1 MLLWYRPTFDN
12 KLTHTGGV
20 TSMDDF
26 LLKFFPLVYEKKKR
40 AKEDNFCRYDNH
52 KLQLFT
58 SSLYLAALVSCLFA
72 SKMCRGFGRKITIQ
86 ISSIFFFI
94 GVVLNMEADN
104 LHMLI
109 AGRILLGIGIGFANQ
124 VIYFVL
130 SCLLVSMTISILLLM
145 LYVQK

>member
-1 MLLWYRPTFDN
+1 
-12 KLTHTGGV
+12 
-20 TSMDDF
+20 MDDF

-40 AKEDNFCRYDNH
+40 AKEDSYCKYDDH

-72 SKMCRGFGRKITIQ
+72 SKMCQGFGRKITIQ
-86 ISSIFFFI
+86 VSSIFFFI
-94 GVVLNMEADN
+94 GVILDVEADN

-124 VIYFVL
+124 VMCFVPSIYVSWLL
-130 SCLLVSMTISILLLM
+130 SIPIFLILLSFFLQRKKSVNYRYM
-145 LYVQK
+145 LKKE